1 MRWYQIK
8 LKGGKVIEDTIKS
21 KEEAIYFLNRYF
33 FSTTEA
39 IEFLGI
45 SKANF
50 YSLIARGKS
59 EKSRKE
65 PLDYTIE
72 KKLSKEKSAYCLRI
86 KYRPFDYEQL

>member
-21 KEEAIYFLNRYF
+21 KE
-33 FSTTEA
+33 EA